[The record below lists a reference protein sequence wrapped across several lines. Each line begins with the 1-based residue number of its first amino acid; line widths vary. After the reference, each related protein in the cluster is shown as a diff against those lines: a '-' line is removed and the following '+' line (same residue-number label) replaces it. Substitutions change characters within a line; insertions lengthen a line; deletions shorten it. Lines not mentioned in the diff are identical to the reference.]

1 MSAMLWF
8 HKIQRKTMWLG
19 KREKKVLK
27 VAYSCFLF
35 IFFLF
40 LKRPSKK
47 LIFLIYF
54 FAYPKLLALNIKGFQ
69 FRGIL
74 ILLKRP
80 WSWEF
85 CLRLRGYSSLSS
97 RISFIW
103 VGGKLLLPLYI
114 SVATICTFLKWK
126 EQHFSSNSLNDDYLL
141 F

>member
-1 MSAMLWF
+1 MSLYFAPNKSLLSAILWF

-74 ILLKRP
+74 ILLKTVK
-80 WSWEF
+80 
-85 CLRLRGYSSLSS
+85 LRVLPQIAGIL
-97 RISFIW
+97 ISFFKNF
-103 VGGKLLLPLYI
+103 VHMGR
-114 SVATICTFLKWK
+114 WK
-126 EQHFSSNSLNDDYLL
+126 VIAAVIHFSSYNLHIS
-141 F
+141 